1 MKYALLIAASSALSI
16 SCARDEP
23 VENEPKPGEIVEES
37 AEDIEEGAARV
48 GEEISAAAGEAAD
61 ATGDFIENELSQANA
76 RGFTVRNV
84 IGESV
89 RGQDELAIAV
99 IDDLL
104 FSPDGMLRAVVLKD
118 GSFLGLGGEP
128 ATVSADRF
136 AFAIH
141 GDGDVAVTVEMTDGE
156 LKQMTE
162 SLAYEPSTGLME
174 NPGNLM
180 SMSEL
185 TGAPVVNENGD
196 KVADMFDIILAPPGC
211 FDAAILSVGGLGAVG
226 NRLVS
231 LDMSSLA
238 IENDN
243 SAILVL
249 SAPDFDAMPT
259 FEY

>member
-1 MKYALLIAASSALSI
+1 MKYAILLAASSMLAVA
-16 SCARDEP
+16 CARDEA
-23 VENEPKPGEIVEES
+23 VENDPKAGEIVEEG

-61 ATGDFIENELSQANA
+61 AAGDFIENELSQSNA
-76 RGFTVRNV
+76 RGFTARNI

-89 RGQDELAIAV
+89 RGEDKLAIAV

-104 FSPDGMLRAVVLKD
+104 FTPDGMLRAVVLED
-118 GSFLGLGGEP
+118 GAFLGLGGKP

-141 GDGDVAVTVEMTDGE
+141 GDGGVAVTVTMTDGE

-162 SLAYEPSTGLME
+162 SLAYEPAAGLME

-185 TGAPVVNENGD
+185 LGASVVNENGD
-196 KVADMFDIILAPPGC
+196 KVADMFDIILADPGR
-211 FDAAILSVGGLGAVG
+211 FDTAILSVGGLGAVG

-231 LDMSSLA
+231 VDISSLA
-238 IENDN
+238 IDRNYG
-243 SAILVL
+243 AVRLL
-249 SAPDFDAMPT
+249 SAPDFDALPT